1 MAPSNAKRRKL
12 EHVSSEDD
20 DDDSFAGF
28 SGSEEDSSET
38 AQTSMTAES
47 VGQNLA
53 QGLGLDDGGIDEEPA
68 GKLGSSVHHEQ
79 AIFRASR
86 EKQAIANEAAMTAQ
100 PKQIP
105 VANKISY
112 VRSYESGTS
121 KSGLFKLQVD
131 DMLERVRPRQG
142 KREAAA
148 EAALHRLKQTIEQIA
163 PRPAQSVADAERV
176 LLKEKIVIPYPDPR
190 PSKDVLYK
198 LEYAKPANITVVGS
212 HVLKVASAIDMV
224 VQMPS
229 RLLQSKDY
237 LNYRFFYK
245 RAYYLACVAAA
256 LSGAHGE
263 EYSVSYSSM
272 HDDALLPVIQVR
284 PSISPSGVADK
295 PAKANAWQIDIALST
310 ADDVFSAEKLGM
322 SKNCVRNNDE
332 QTKAQDSATPLY
344 NSSLRTCMLMKPYLV
359 LQHKAASS
367 CAAYRDACLM
377 GGLWLDSRRL
387 GSSISRGGFGN
398 FEWGIVVALL
408 LRGGGPNGKALL
420 GPGYSSYQ
428 LFKAT
433 LQLLALQDLRKKP
446 LVVGEAKLTLESSGS
461 PVIWDAERSHNVLYK
476 MTDWSYQALQ
486 STAKRTL
493 EALGDQRFDAFDSTF
508 TTSVSSRLL
517 DYDCLI
523 ELDHATLAKSATANR
538 ETSSPLLNDLYAV
551 LRRGLGDRVEEA
563 DLHVPPTPDWSIGV
577 ARPMQSTGAV
587 TVGLRVNQEHA
598 HRLVDHGPSADN
610 KTEAAAFRAFWGDKA
625 ELRRFKDGSILES
638 LVWAT
643 EAAGQSVIE
652 QICRHLLQKH
662 FGAKVEGSVRFFDD
676 DCSRLMPKAN
686 GNANFQPLMEAYKQ
700 LETDIRGLE
709 ALPLSIRQIMS
720 ADAQL
725 RFSSIEAP
733 SSTHGIKQSIPAA
746 VTLQFEGSSRWPDD
760 LVAVQRTKL
769 AFLLKL
775 SELMNDNVEEVKSRM
790 GLENHGEDVLN
801 QGFLDITYSNGAA
814 FRLRIHHER
823 EQGMLERQMKL
834 KDLDPKTKQ
843 ISAIALASY
852 KRDFVKGP
860 AHTQAIAQLATRFP
874 VFSGTVR
881 LIKKWFASHLLS
893 NHIPDDIIELFVAQS
908 FIQPYPWSVPSS
920 MQTGFLR
927 TLAWLAKW
935 DWREEPLV
943 VDMSGSGEL
952 KDVDYQA
959 IRTRFEAWRK
969 LDPALNRLVLFAASH
984 VDHDGTTWTDGQPSK
999 VVAGR
1004 MTALANAAVQAVE
1017 AHSIDLNPA
1026 SLFVSPLE
1034 DYDFVLHLSP
1044 VAFRSRK
1051 KSSKGPVF
1059 KNLEVQ
1065 TQADTS
1071 LVGFQP
1077 AQDFLAELQN
1087 LYGAAIVFFSGVAE
1101 RKVIAGLWSPLTA
1114 PRAWKVNLQYA
1125 TLPMKTDAEV
1135 LAEIDKQSILKEI
1148 ARLGGNMVESVQIN
1162 R

>member
-12 EHVSSEDD
+12 EHVSSGED

-28 SGSEEDSSET
+28 SGSEEDSSES
-38 AQTSMTAES
+38 AQPSVNAES
-47 VGQNLA
+47 VGQDFA
-53 QGLGLDDGGIDEEPA
+53 QGLGMDDGGIDENPAEEPE
-68 GKLGSSVHHEQ
+68 STVHLEQ
-79 AIFRASR
+79 AVARASR
-86 EKQAIANEAAMTAQ
+86 EEQAIVNGAAKTAQ
-100 PKQIP
+100 PKQMP
-105 VANKISY
+105 MANKISY
-112 VRSYESGTS
+112 SRSYESGPS
-121 KSGLFKLQVD
+121 KSGIFKLQMD

-163 PRPAQSVADAERV
+163 PRPAQSVEDAERA
-176 LLKEKIVIPYPDPR
+176 LLKEKIVIPFPDPR

-212 HVLKVASAIDMV
+212 HVLKVTSAVRRLLQIDMV

-229 RLLQSKDY
+229 HLLQSKDY

-256 LSGAHGE
+256 LSGAHGD

-272 HDDALLPVIQVR
+272 HDNVLLPVIQVR
-284 PSISPSGVADK
+284 PTGKTSSVADK
-295 PAKANAWQIDIALST
+295 PAKAPAWQIDIALSA

-322 SKNCVRNNDE
+322 SKNCVRKNDE
-332 QTKAQDSATPLY
+332 QVKAHDSPTPLY
-344 NSSLRTCMLMKPYLV
+344 NSSLRTCMLMNAYLV

-377 GGLWLDSRRL
+377 GSLWLESKRL

-398 FEWGIVVALL
+398 FEWGVIVALL

-446 LVVGEAKLTLESSGS
+446 LVVGEAKSFTESSEW
-461 PVIWDAERSHNVLYK
+461 PVVWDAERSHNILYK

-493 EALGDQRFDAFDSTF
+493 AALGDQHFDAFDSTF
-508 TTSVSSRLL
+508 TTPVSSRLL
-517 DYDCLI
+517 DHDCLI
-523 ELDHATLAKSATANR
+523 ELAHAALAKSATTKR
-538 ETSSPLLNDLYAV
+538 ERSSPLLSDLYAV
-551 LRRGLGDRVEEA
+551 LRRGLGDRVDEV
-563 DLHVPPTPDWSIGV
+563 DLHVPSTPDWNIGV
-577 ARPMQSTGAV
+577 ARPPPSTGSV
-587 TVGLRVNQEHA
+587 TVGLRVDPEHA

-610 KTEAAAFRAFWGDKA
+610 KAEAAAFRAFWGDKA
-625 ELRRFKDGSILES
+625 KLRRFRDGSILES

-643 EAAGQSVIE
+643 EEAGQSVVE
-652 QICRHLLQKH
+652 QVCRYLLGKH
-662 FGAKVEGSVRFFDD
+662 FGARVEGSARFVGDE
-676 DCSRLMPKAN
+676 CIPLLWKAN
-686 GNANFQPLMEAYKQ
+686 GIAPFQPLMEAYKQ

-725 RFSSIEAP
+725 RFASIEAP
-733 SSTHGIKQSIPAA
+733 SITHGIKQAAPAA

-775 SELMNDNVEEVKSRM
+775 GELMNDNVEAVQSRM
-790 GLENHGEDVLN
+790 GLENQGEDVSN
-801 QGFLDITYSNGAA
+801 QGFLDITYDNGAA

-834 KDLDPKTKQ
+834 KELDPKTKQ
-843 ISAIALASY
+843 TSALALASY
-852 KRDFVKGP
+852 KRDFVKGS

-874 VFSGTVR
+874 GFTGTVR

-893 NHIPDDIIELFVAQS
+893 NHIPDEIMELCVARS
-908 FIQPYPWSVPSS
+908 FTQPDPWSVPSS
-920 MQTGFLR
+920 TQNGFLR

-935 DWREEPLV
+935 NWREEPLI

-952 KDVDYQA
+952 KDVGYQA
-959 IRTRFEAWRK
+959 IGTRFEAWRK
-969 LDPALNRLVLFAASH
+969 LDPALNRVVLFAASH

-1004 MTALANAAVQAVE
+1004 MTALAGAAMQAVE
-1017 AHSIDLNPA
+1017 AQSIDLDPA

-1034 DYDFVLHLSP
+1034 DYDFVLHLSAA
-1044 VAFRSRK
+1044 AFGSRK
-1051 KSSKGPVF
+1051 KSKETGF
-1059 KNLEVQ
+1059 KNLKVQ
-1065 TQADTS
+1065 NTADTS

-1077 AQDFLAELQN
+1077 AEDFLTELQT
-1087 LYGAAIVFFSGVAE
+1087 LYGAAIVFFCGGAE

-1114 PRAWKVNLQYA
+1114 PRAWKVNLR
-1125 TLPMKTDAEV
+1125 V
-1135 LAEIDKQSILKEI
+1135 F
-1148 ARLGGNMVESVQIN
+1148 
-1162 R
+1162 